1 MAFLT
6 FLGIFATIILSIC
19 VVVGI
24 ASRSLSWYLSKFLR
38 QRFGIKLKIKRFGF
52 FSIQE
57 VHLQFRDGTTL
68 EVEKAW
74 LTSNLFSTRY
84 SSLVVI
90 CLGDVRLQVHFDKLL
105 ENRTPEREPPDKTP
119 RSFKLQLS
127 RKARAIFKRLS
138 IHVCNATVMQLGAP
152 SQDCLLHVT
161 LQEIAFHVLARDSEY
176 CVSLGVFS
184 AALRILKH
192 PQDTSSNDSC
202 LAHFNVT
209 IQGNAAVSTKDFSIV
224 HNTTLIIQQPEIVL
238 FEERLLEALYSKE
251 FALKHPVLPKPEEG
265 DLEQDVTKPLVQDE
279 AECERARLKS
289 VFAKLPEAT
298 SIKVESVSIRILR
311 ENWQKGLFLEA
322 HTFTAELLQDS
333 TQSCFATCTL
343 VLSNLALAND
353 HFQLAVLARAEATGK
368 LHHDQ
373 VDVNLKFASL
383 RAAYSEDELRHWAQ
397 LLPSLSQQSPEKK
410 HASPSSKTFSQRISS
425 LKMLVRASAE
435 LEDVSVSVRTADC
448 EPVSA
453 GVQRARLNA
462 DVGSLLLG
470 RDLVT
475 QPEMSSEVMLEAAW
489 CTLGSCDT
497 LKPQQLKKN
506 HVWNVPFSVGMML
519 LKTRHTVSDLRI
531 QCMLGSVHL
540 EVNPHVAGLLEH
552 WSSKLRAKAVKL
564 GAKQPAIVK
573 PEQAGPALS
582 LHLSLSDT
590 NFFGLS
596 SAETGVVIRLDSLNV
611 DSTSAKVYVNL
622 EGSALGALRNTVQS
636 YSCIPASEM
645 KSPAAYIKS
654 ARLNYK
660 PDQKEVHLQLLD
672 EVLLSWSTTLH
683 MSLVTLV
690 QDLQE
695 LKSSLK
701 IVEPKPPEN
710 VLRNEEATTEG
721 LTFNIC
727 LQGANSFEFRLSK
740 AHRIKFVI
748 SDLHIKAKPTRRSVH
763 TEALVVYFDEHPV
776 FKFQVGLWQV
786 QYAAI
791 PSDEKSSSINR
802 HTIKGLTQQYNKLW
816 TLSIDEMRVVF
827 PYDYNFAEAFTE
839 EAVNIIKWIKLV
851 HKKSS
856 VPFTA
861 DSPLPSDFSIKA
873 KTLTVELGDDPF
885 EVKLRNNYE
894 LLEDEYHESLKRK
907 RMLDEKIENYRKTH
921 LLLPASKVNELYASL
936 SKKNADIYVQR
947 SKQLLQGAPLR
958 SHLALWHFD
967 QIEVLAL
974 ADPSYHGTEAVVEVM
989 RRLDPE
995 SPYPEEG
1002 MQFSTLWCRRV
1013 TGSVKSVTCQL
1024 RDFPQF
1030 MVDWREFQVWGTLAG
1045 AEQEAPPR
1053 AKRSSTVE
1061 VGAPWGNMT
1070 VQRSMPSLKFYH
1082 DLTWDLG
1089 YLGLT
1094 YGACWEPITA
1104 QVSLCMEKVS
1114 RPSAD
1119 PSPALAWWDK
1129 ARLLLHGRLTVS
1141 ARHLALF
1148 QHVSMDPYNDTE
1160 MFEVSWSDAIVD
1172 WTNGKIVMKGN
1183 LGMYVHTASRYNGS
1197 RLVHI
1202 PNLKIS
1208 MKMNWLCVGNP
1219 YDHHSITPYAP
1230 DKIPEYS
1237 SNQEHD
1243 SYRAFRS
1250 QNLNLSVSLE
1260 TKAVALETADSIPT
1274 LLVYSSTLKWLEGL
1288 KAILSGLPK
1297 LTRRGPLFGNVKPR
1311 KSQLTRHVRQL
1322 QLSLALHKF
1331 QVCYWTSLARQHGFE
1346 LLAGRIQLSSEHSL
1360 VLDTL
1365 RDGLLHRPRAS
1376 WSVSYMNCEL
1386 GDSEVWLY
1394 NASAEAASGE
1404 QPGAAVDAGTEISGS
1419 STPADEEFGQRALPQ
1434 VPLPPQRKYFLS
1446 VARVSYGRETKVR
1459 GSAVTAPEED
1469 TPVHLLVVHGLKG
1482 AWTKHNRDVVFG
1494 LFDSYVDAKL
1504 LRRNL
1509 STEALRGFRVDGQ
1522 PLTSP
1527 ELRPSPRPARK
1538 STSPAVSMLQQ
1549 LESSGPKTV
1558 YTEDVEG
1565 VTVEEQLH
1573 GVAACQTDDVLHK
1586 NWSVELVNSQVMLRG
1601 CETSGYVIVS
1611 AAKAEILQ
1619 RVHTPVWKENTL
1631 VSKTTWMGSLECMQ
1645 YYATVDAGE
1654 RGASD
1659 DGVVW
1664 LTVDNIEERAW
1675 TVIEAPADLVGSGQG
1690 VGGVVS
1696 NTVGGAS
1703 DPNTAPL
1710 QLQRIISRCG
1720 CQFFYASYGENID
1733 PEALEEVPPLPDE
1746 EDEEPWGREQAVD
1759 AFTLTHHD
1767 LEVCSNPLQYAMVLD
1782 LVNNLLLYVEPR
1794 RRETN
1799 ERLQRMR
1806 FRLQLS
1812 AGEDHRT
1819 PILQLQD
1826 QVRSLLSMHKQ
1837 LEREAYQVQRG
1848 LNEDPGSTD
1857 LQTELAHLE
1866 DEIRLCKEQLSSS
1879 SKELALMLSCYRET
1893 QVAALKSRQ
1902 RAAAP
1907 GQEVTVVWRA
1917 EVCFKHARWRLTDV
1931 DGQLGIADL
1940 VLSNFLY
1947 SRVTKSNDSVEHLLE
1962 LGNVKVTNL
1971 LPNQVYKEVLQPTE
1985 LQPHIP
1991 LERQRALRI
2000 FCRVRAPV
2008 GGISV
2013 KEHLEVNLVPITIG
2027 LTHAFTHRML
2037 RFFFSS
2043 RADKSEDHLDDEPKP
2058 APAPPIHTRRG
2069 RKSQL
2074 SQASSSRDDVEKM
2087 KERAEK
2093 NQTFL
2098 YVKVPEV
2105 PLCVSY
2111 KGEKEKNL
2119 EDLHDCSLLLPT
2131 LELHNRTC
2139 TWLDLLMVVKN
2150 TARKVLLSQAIK
2162 QKLQIKS
2169 HQSQGSTPDD
2179 ANQPQEEDKARL
2191 LLGAKLLGGPEKS
2204 SKRSF
2209 FK

>member
-1 MAFLT
+1 MALLAFLG
-6 FLGIFATIILSIC
+6 FFAAFIIALCI
-19 VVVGI
+19 VVGI
-24 ASRSLSWYLSKFLR
+24 ASRSVSWYLSKVLR
-38 QRFGIKLKIKRFGF
+38 QRFGVKLKIGRFGF

-74 LTSNLFSTRY
+74 LTSNLISAKY

-90 CLGDVRLQVHFDKLL
+90 CLGDVRLQAHFDKLL
-105 ENRTPEREPPDKTP
+105 ENKAPDRGPPDKSART
-119 RSFKLQLS
+119 FKLQLS

-138 IHVCNATVMQLGAP
+138 VHIWNASMMQLGAP
-152 SQDCLLHVT
+152 SQDCLLHVK

-176 CVSLGVFS
+176 CVSLGVFT
-184 AALRILKH
+184 AALRIFKH
-192 PQDTSSNDSC
+192 PRDTSSNDSC
-202 LAHFNVT
+202 LAQFCVT
-209 IQGNAAVSTKDFSIV
+209 LQGNAVFSDEDLSNV
-224 HNTTLIIQQPEIVL
+224 HNMTLSIQQPEIIL
-238 FEERLLEALYSKE
+238 YEERLLEALYSKE
-251 FALKHPVLPKPEEG
+251 FETEHSAFSVVKNEELNKDENG
-265 DLEQDVTKPLVQDE
+265 SLVEEDTE
-279 AECERARLKS
+279 SERARLKS
-289 VFAKLPEAT
+289 LVAKLPQAT
-298 SIKVESVSIRILR
+298 CIKVESASVKILQ

-322 HTFTAELLQDS
+322 NAFTAELLQDS
-333 TQSCFATCTL
+333 TKSCFATCTL
-343 VLSNLALAND
+343 TLSNVALTGD
-353 HFQLAVLARAEATGK
+353 QFQLVALTRAEATGK

-373 VDVNLKFASL
+373 VDVNVKFASL
-383 RAAYSEDELRHWAQ
+383 RTAYSEDELRHWAQ
-397 LLPSLSQQSPEKK
+397 LL
-410 HASPSSKTFSQRISS
+410 SSMSQRESKREHAPRPPRSLLQRFSS
-425 LKMLVRASAE
+425 LKMLMRASAE
-435 LEDVSVSVRTADC
+435 LEDISVSVRTADC

-453 GVQRARLNA
+453 GVLRAKLNA
-462 DVGSLLLG
+462 DVGSLLMTG
-470 RDLVT
+470 KDEAAN
-475 QPEMSSEVMLEAAW
+475 PELSSEVMLETAW
-489 CTLGSCDT
+489 CTLGSCDS
-497 LKPQQLKKN
+497 LKPQQLKKS
-506 HVWNVPFSVGMML
+506 HVWNVPFSIGMML
-519 LKTRHTVSDLRI
+519 LKTRHSSSDLRI
-531 QCMLGSVHL
+531 QCMLGGVHT
-540 EVNPHVAGLLEH
+540 E
-552 WSSKLRAKAVKL
+552 
-564 GAKQPAIVK
+564 
-573 PEQAGPALS
+573 AGPVLS

-590 NFFGLS
+590 NLFGLS
-596 SAETGVVIRLDSLNV
+596 SAETGAVIRLDSLNV
-611 DSTSAKVYVNL
+611 DCTSAKVYVNM
-622 EGSALGALRNTVQS
+622 EGCALAALRNTVQS
-636 YSCIPASEM
+636 YSCIPASEV
-645 KSPAAYIKS
+645 KPAAAYIKS

-660 PDQKEVHLQLLD
+660 PEQREVHLQLLD
-672 EVLLSWSTTLH
+672 EVSLTWYTTLH

-690 QDLQE
+690 QDLLE

-701 IVEPKPPEN
+701 FDRKAVEN
-710 VLRNEEATTEG
+710 VPRDEEPTSEG

-727 LQGANSFEFRLSK
+727 LQGGNSFEFRLSK
-740 AHRIKFVI
+740 AHRIKFVM
-748 SDLHIKAKPTRRSVH
+748 SDLHIKAKPARKSIH
-763 TEALVVYFDEHPV
+763 TEALLVYFDEHPI
-776 FKFQVGLWQV
+776 FKLQQV
-786 QYAAI
+786 QYAAA
-791 PSDEKSSSINR
+791 PSDEKSSINR

-816 TLSIDEMRVVF
+816 TLSIEEMRVAF
-827 PYDYNFAEAFTE
+827 PYDYNFAEACSE
-839 EAVNIIKWIKLV
+839 EAVNIIRWLKLI
-851 HKKSS
+851 HKKGK

-873 KTLTVELGDDPF
+873 KTLTIELGDDPF
-885 EVKLRNNYE
+885 EVRLRNNYE

-921 LLLPASKVNELYASL
+921 LLLPASKVNELYAGL
-936 SKKNADIYVQR
+936 RKKDADIYVQR
-947 SKQLLQGAPLR
+947 SKQLRQGTSTR
-958 SHLALWHFD
+958 SHLVLWHFD
-967 QIEVLAL
+967 QLEVLAL

-1013 TGSVKSVTCQL
+1013 TGSIKSVTCQL

-1061 VGAPWGNMT
+1061 VGAPWGE
-1070 VQRSMPSLKFYH
+1070 H
-1082 DLTWDLG
+1082 DCAEEHAIPQILSRLDLG
-1089 YLGLT
+1089 PGIPGHDIWSLLGAHC
-1094 YGACWEPITA
+1094 GSSQPVPGESEPPFSRPKSSTCLH
-1104 QVSLCMEKVS
+1104 VSL
-1114 RPSAD
+1114 
-1119 PSPALAWWDK
+1119 
-1129 ARLLLHGRLTVS
+1129 
-1141 ARHLALF
+1141 
-1148 QHVSMDPYNDTE
+1148 DPYNDTE
-1160 MFEVSWSDAIVD
+1160 LFEVSWSDAIVD

-1183 LGMYVHTASRYNGS
+1183 LGMYVHTASRYNDS

-1208 MKMNWLCVGNP
+1208 IKMNWLCVGNP
-1219 YDHHSITPYAP
+1219 FDHHSITPCAP

-1260 TKAVALETADSIPT
+1260 TKSVALETADSIPT
-1274 LLVYSSTLKWLEGL
+1274 LLVFSSTLKWLEGL
-1288 KAILSGLPK
+1288 KAIIGGLPK
-1297 LTRRGPLFGNVKPR
+1297 LTRRGALFGNVKPR

-1365 RDGLLHRPRAS
+1365 RDGLLHRPRAN

-1394 NASAEAASGE
+1394 NASTGSGCKWRLWPETPATFSTASTAQVLPE
-1404 QPGAAVDAGTEISGS
+1404 CGS
-1419 STPADEEFGQRALPQ
+1419 SVLWPGDQRYFGA
-1434 VPLPPQRKYFLS
+1434 VCPPHRRKTHRS
-1446 VARVSYGRETKVR
+1446 I
-1459 GSAVTAPEED
+1459 
-1469 TPVHLLVVHGLKG
+1469 LLVVHGLKG

-1565 VTVEEQLH
+1565 VAEEEQLH

-1664 LTVDNIEERAW
+1664 LTVDNIEERSW

-1696 NTVGGAS
+1696 STVGGAS

-1794 RRETN
+1794 RREAN

-1826 QVRSLLSMHKQ
+1826 QVRSLLSEHKQ
-1837 LEREAYQVQRG
+1837 LEREAYQVQRS
-1848 LNEDPGSTD
+1848 LNEDPGSTA
-1857 LQTELAHLE
+1857 LGTELAHLE
-1866 DEIRLCKEQLSSS
+1866 DEIRQCKEQLSSS
-1879 SKELALMLSCYRET
+1879 SEELALMLSCYRET

-1907 GQEVTVVWRA
+1907 GQEVTVVR
-1917 EVCFKHARWRLTDV
+1917 R
-1931 DGQLGIADL
+1931 IADL

-1985 LQPHIP
+1985 LQPHVP
-1991 LERQRALRI
+1991 LEL
-2000 FCRVRAPV
+2000 
-2008 GGISV
+2008 

-2043 RADKSEDHLDDEPKP
+2043 RATGDKSDDHLDEEPKP
-2058 APAPPIHTRRG
+2058 APPPPTHTRRG
-2069 RKSQL
+2069 RKSQPSL
-2074 SQASSSRDDVEKM
+2074 ASSSRDDVEKM

-2093 NQTFL
+2093 NQTFV

-2105 PLCVSY
+2105 PLRLSY

-2119 EDLHDCSLLLPT
+2119 EDLHDCSLVLPT

-2169 HQSQGSTPDD
+2169 HQAQGSASEDTS
-2179 ANQPQEEDKARL
+2179 QPQEEDKARL

-2204 SKRSF
+2204 TRRGF

>member
-1 MAFLT
+1 MDFFT
-6 FLGIFATIILSIC
+6 FLGIFAAFIIAVCI
-19 VVVGI
+19 VVGI
-24 ASRSLSWYLSKFLR
+24 ASRSISWYLSKLLQ
-38 QRFGIKLKIKRFGF
+38 QRFGIKLKIGRFGF

-57 VHLQFRDGTTL
+57 VRLQFRDGTTL

-74 LTSNLFSTRY
+74 LTSNLFSTKY
-84 SSLVVI
+84 SSLIVI
-90 CLGDVRLQVHFDKLL
+90 CLGEVRLQVHFDKLL
-105 ENRTPEREPPDKTP
+105 ENKPPDRGPPDKKP
-119 RSFKLQLS
+119 REFKLQLS
-127 RKARAIFKRLS
+127 RKARALFKRLS
-138 IHVCNATVMQLGAP
+138 VHICNASVMQLGAP
-152 SQDCLLHVT
+152 SQDCLLHAT
-161 LQEIAFHVLARDSEY
+161 LQEIAFHVLARDAEFF
-176 CVSLGVFS
+176 VSLNIFS
-184 AALRILKH
+184 AAVKIFRH
-192 PQDTSSNDSC
+192 PQDTSHNDSC
-202 LAHFNVT
+202 LADFCVTVQGSAVVSANDISVAHNVT
-209 IQGNAAVSTKDFSIV
+209 LNIA
-224 HNTTLIIQQPEIVL
+224 QPEIVL
-238 FEERLLEALYSKE
+238 YEDRLIEALSSRESMVNQAAPSMPADEDPGKN
-251 FALKHPVLPKPEEG
+251 EG
-265 DLEQDVTKPLVQDE
+265 ASAFLDE
-279 AECERARLKS
+279 TDSERAELKAL
-289 VFAKLPEAT
+289 VAKMPEAVYV
-298 SIKVESVSIRILR
+298 KMESASVKILR
-311 ENWQKGLFLEA
+311 DNWHKGLFLEV
-322 HTFTAELLQDS
+322 HSFTAELLQDS
-333 TQSCFATCTL
+333 SQSCFATCLLALT
-343 VLSNLALAND
+343 NLALTSD
-353 HFQLAVLARAEATGK
+353 QFQLAALAKAEATGK
-368 LHHDQ
+368 LHHEQ
-373 VDVNLKFASL
+373 VDVNVKLASL
-383 RAAYSEDELRHWAQ
+383 RTAYSEDELRHWAQ
-397 LLPSLSQQSPEKK
+397 LLPASPRPPVEKK
-410 HASPSSKTFSQRISS
+410 RTSKTLAQRLSS

-435 LEDVSVSVRTADC
+435 LEDISVSVVTADC
-448 EPVSA
+448 EPLSA
-453 GVQRARLNA
+453 GLQRARLNA
-462 DVGSLLLG
+462 DVGSLLLSG
-470 RDLVT
+470 KDQGAL
-475 QPEMSSEVMLEAAW
+475 PEMSSEVMLEMAW
-489 CTLGSCDT
+489 CTLGSCDA
-497 LKPQQLKKN
+497 LKPQQLKKS
-506 HVWNVPFSVGMML
+506 HFWNVPFSIGMML
-519 LKTRHTVSDLRI
+519 LKTRHTSSDLRV
-531 QCMLGSVHL
+531 QCMLGSVHS
-540 EVNPHVAGLLEH
+540 EVNPRVSGLVAH
-552 WSSKLRAKAVKL
+552 WSSKVAAKTAQRRPEHK
-564 GAKQPAIVK
+564 PAPIHA
-573 PEQAGPALS
+573 PQAGPALS

-590 NFFGLS
+590 NVFGLS
-596 SAETGVVIRLDSLNV
+596 SAETGVVLRVDSLNV
-611 DSTSAKVYVNL
+611 DCTSAKAYMNL
-622 EGSALGALRNTVQS
+622 EGCALAALCNTVQS

-645 KSPAAYIKS
+645 RSPATYLKS

-660 PDQKEVHLQLLD
+660 PEQREVHLQLLD
-672 EVLLSWSTTLH
+672 EVSLSWNTTLH
-683 MSLVTLV
+683 MSLFTLA
-690 QDLQE
+690 QDLKE

-701 IVEPKPPEN
+701 FENQLSEKTAKEEGAPAEP
-710 VLRNEEATTEG
+710 LS
-721 LTFNIC
+721 FNIC
-727 LQGANSFEFRLSK
+727 LQGMNNFEFRLSK
-740 AHRIKFVI
+740 AHRIKFFM
-748 SDLHIKAKPTRRSVH
+748 SDLHIKSKPARRSIT
-763 TEALVVYFDEHPV
+763 TEALVVHFDEHQV
-776 FKFQVGLWQV
+776 FTFQQV
-786 QYAAI
+786 QYASA
-791 PSDEKSSSINR
+791 PSDEKSSINR
-802 HTIKGLTQQYNKLW
+802 HTIKGLTQQYNGLW
-816 TLSIDEMRVVF
+816 TLSIEEMRVVF
-827 PYDYNFAEAFTE
+827 PYGYNFSEAFSE
-839 EAVNIIKWIKLV
+839 EAVNIIRWLKLI
-851 HKKSS
+851 HKRSK

-861 DSPLPSDFSIKA
+861 DSPLPFDFNIKA
-873 KTLTVELGDDPF
+873 KTLTIELGDDPF

-936 SKKNADIYVQR
+936 RKKDADIYVQR
-947 SKQLLQGAPLR
+947 SKQLGQGPSPR
-958 SHLALWHFD
+958 SHLAVWHFD
-967 QIEVLAL
+967 QVEILAL
-974 ADPSYHGTEAVVEVM
+974 ADPSFHGTEAVVEVM
-989 RRLDPE
+989 QRLDPE

-1013 TGSVKSVTCQL
+1013 TGSAKSITCQL

-1030 MVDWREFQVWGTLAG
+1030 VVDWRDFQVWGTLAG
-1045 AEQEAPPR
+1045 AEQEAPAR

-1094 YGACWEPITA
+1094 YGACWEPVMA
-1104 QVSLCMEKVS
+1104 QVSLCMEQVS

-1119 PSPALAWWDK
+1119 PSPVLAWWDK

-1148 QHVSMDPYNDTE
+1148 QHVSLNPYNDTE
-1160 MFEVSWSDAIVD
+1160 LFEVSWSDAIVD

-1183 LGMYVHTASRYNGS
+1183 LGMYVHTASRYNDS
-1197 RLVHI
+1197 RVLHI

-1208 MKMNWLCVGNP
+1208 IKMNWLCIGNP
-1219 YDHHSITPYAP
+1219 FDHHSIIPCAP

-1274 LLVYSSTLKWLEGL
+1274 FLVYSSTLKWMEGL
-1288 KAILSGLPK
+1288 KAIVSGLPK

-1331 QVCYWTSLARQHGFE
+1331 QVCYWASLGRQHGFE
-1346 LLAGRIQLSSEHSL
+1346 LLAGRLQLSSEHSL
-1360 VLDTL
+1360 ALDTL
-1365 RDGLLHRPRAS
+1365 RDGLLHRPRAN

-1394 NASAEAASGE
+1394 NASTEGAPGEHPSTPDVGAEP
-1404 QPGAAVDAGTEISGS
+1404 QAGLA
-1419 STPADEEFGQRALPQ
+1419 PADEDSGQRVSPQ
-1434 VPLPPQRKYFLS
+1434 APLPPQRKYFLS

-1459 GSAVTAPEED
+1459 GSIPAADEED

-1509 STEALRGFRVDGQ
+1509 STEALRGFRVDTQ

-1527 ELRPSPRPARK
+1527 ELRPSPRPTRK

-1549 LESSGPKTV
+1549 LESGPKTV

-1565 VTVEEQLH
+1565 VAEEEQLH
-1573 GVAACQTDDVLHK
+1573 GVAACQADDVLHK

-1631 VSKTTWMGSLECMQ
+1631 VSKTTWTGSLECMQ

-1733 PEALEEVPPLPDE
+1733 PEGLEEVPPLPE
-1746 EDEEPWGREQAVD
+1746 EEEEELWGREQAVD

-1782 LVNNLLLYVEPR
+1782 LVNNLLLYVEPQ
-1794 RRETN
+1794 RREAN

-1819 PILQLQD
+1819 PILQLQG

-1848 LNEDPGSTD
+1848 LNEDPTSAD
-1857 LQTELAHLE
+1857 LETELAHLE
-1866 DEIRLCKEQLSSS
+1866 DEIRLCKEQLSAF

-1907 GQEVTVVWRA
+1907 GQEVAVVRRA

-1940 VLSNFLY
+1940 VLANFLY

-1971 LPNQVYKEVLQPTE
+1971 LPNQAYKEVLQPTE
-1985 LQPHIP
+1985 LQPHVP

-2043 RADKSEDHLDDEPKP
+2043 RTGRDAPDKSEDHLDDEPKP
-2058 APAPPIHTRRG
+2058 APPPPSHTRRG
-2069 RKSQL
+2069 RRSQPSL
-2074 SQASSSRDDVEKM
+2074 ASSSRDDVEKM

-2093 NQTFL
+2093 NQTFV

-2105 PLCVSY
+2105 PLRLSY

-2119 EDLHDCSLLLPT
+2119 EDLHECSIVLPT

-2169 HQSQGSTPDD
+2169 HQTQGSAQDD
-2179 ANQPQEEDKARL
+2179 TNQPQEEDKARL

-2204 SKRSF
+2204 SKRGF

>member
-1 MAFLT
+1 MALLAFLG
-6 FLGIFATIILSIC
+6 FFAAFIIALCI
-19 VVVGI
+19 VVGI
-24 ASRSLSWYLSKFLR
+24 ASRSVSWYLSKVLR
-38 QRFGIKLKIKRFGF
+38 QRFGVKLKIGRFGF

-74 LTSNLFSTRY
+74 LTSNLISAKY

-90 CLGDVRLQVHFDKLL
+90 CLGDVRLQAHFDKLL
-105 ENRTPEREPPDKTP
+105 ENKAPDRGPPDKSART
-119 RSFKLQLS
+119 FKLQLS

-138 IHVCNATVMQLGAP
+138 VHVWNASMMQLGAP

-176 CVSLGVFS
+176 CVSLGVFT
-184 AALRILKH
+184 AALRIFKH

-202 LAHFNVT
+202 LAQFCVT
-209 IQGNAAVSTKDFSIV
+209 LQGNATFSDEDVSNV
-224 HNTTLIIQQPEIVL
+224 HNTTLSIQQPEVIL
-238 FEERLLEALYSKE
+238 YEERLLEALYSKE
-251 FALKHPVLPKPEEG
+251 FETENSALPAVKNEE
-265 DLEQDVTKPLVQDE
+265 LTKDENGSLVEEDTE
-279 AECERARLKS
+279 SERARLKS
-289 VFAKLPEAT
+289 LVAKLPQAT
-298 SIKVESVSIRILR
+298 CIKVESASVKILQ

-322 HTFTAELLQDS
+322 NAFTAELLQDS

-343 VLSNLALAND
+343 TLSNVALTGD
-353 HFQLAVLARAEATGK
+353 QFQLVALTRAEATGK

-373 VDVNLKFASL
+373 VDVNVKFASL
-383 RAAYSEDELRHWAQ
+383 RTAYSEDELRHWAQ
-397 LLPSLSQQSPEKK
+397 LL
-410 HASPSSKTFSQRISS
+410 SSMSQRESKQEHAPRPPRTLLQRFSS
-425 LKMLVRASAE
+425 LKMLMRASAE
-435 LEDVSVSVRTADC
+435 LEDISVSVRTADC

-453 GVQRARLNA
+453 GVLRARLNA
-462 DVGSLLLG
+462 DVGSLLMTG
-470 RDLVT
+470 KD
-475 QPEMSSEVMLEAAW
+475 QAANPELSSEVMLETAW
-489 CTLGSCDT
+489 CTLGSCDS
-497 LKPQQLKKN
+497 LKTQQLKKS
-506 HVWNVPFSVGMML
+506 HVWNVPFSIGMML
-519 LKTRHTVSDLRI
+519 LKTRHSSSDLRI
-531 QCMLGSVHL
+531 QCMLGGVHA
-540 EVNPHVAGLLEH
+540 EVNPLVTGLLQH
-552 WSSKLRAKAVKL
+552 WSSKLQARAVKHE
-564 GAKQPAIVK
+564 AMQPAISESK
-573 PEQAGPALS
+573 QAGPVLS

-590 NFFGLS
+590 NLFGLS
-596 SAETGVVIRLDSLNV
+596 SAETGAVIRLDSLNV
-611 DSTSAKVYVNL
+611 DCTSAKVYVNM
-622 EGSALGALRNTVQS
+622 EGCALAALRNTVQS
-636 YSCIPASEM
+636 YSCIPASEV
-645 KSPAAYIKS
+645 KPAAAYIKS

-660 PDQKEVHLQLLD
+660 PEQREVHLQLLD
-672 EVLLSWSTTLH
+672 EVSLTWYTTLH

-690 QDLQE
+690 QDLLE

-701 IVEPKPPEN
+701 FDRKAVEN
-710 VLRNEEATTEG
+710 VPRDEEPTSEG

-727 LQGANSFEFRLSK
+727 LQGGNSFEFRLSK
-740 AHRIKFVI
+740 AHRIKFVM
-748 SDLHIKAKPTRRSVH
+748 SDLHIKAKPARKSIH
-763 TEALVVYFDEHPV
+763 TEALLVYFDEHPI
-776 FKFQVGLWQV
+776 FKLQQV
-786 QYAAI
+786 QYAAA
-791 PSDEKSSSINR
+791 PSDEKSSINR

-816 TLSIDEMRVVF
+816 TLSIEEMRVAF
-827 PYDYNFAEAFTE
+827 PYDYNFAEACSE
-839 EAVNIIKWIKLV
+839 EAVNIIRWLKLI
-851 HKKSS
+851 HKKGK

-873 KTLTVELGDDPF
+873 KTLTIELGDDPF

-921 LLLPASKVNELYASL
+921 LLLPASKVNELYAGL
-936 SKKNADIYVQR
+936 RKKDADIYVQR
-947 SKQLLQGAPLR
+947 SKQLGQGTSTR
-958 SHLALWHFD
+958 SHLVLWHFD
-967 QIEVLAL
+967 QLEVLAL

-1013 TGSVKSVTCQL
+1013 TGSIKSVTCQL

-1089 YLGLT
+1089 YLGMT
-1094 YGACWEPITA
+1094 YGACWEPIVA
-1104 QVSLCMEKVS
+1104 QVSLCLEKVS

-1119 PSPALAWWDK
+1119 PSPVLAWWDK

-1148 QHVSMDPYNDTE
+1148 QHVSLDPYNDTE
-1160 MFEVSWSDAIVD
+1160 LFEVSWSDAIVD

-1183 LGMYVHTASRYNGS
+1183 LGMYVHTASRYNDS

-1208 MKMNWLCVGNP
+1208 IKMNWLCVGNP
-1219 YDHHSITPYAP
+1219 FDHHSITPCAP

-1250 QNLNLSVSLE
+1250 QNLNLSLSLE
-1260 TKAVALETADSIPT
+1260 TKSVALETADSIPT
-1274 LLVYSSTLKWLEGL
+1274 LLVFSSTLKWLEGL
-1288 KAILSGLPK
+1288 KAIIGGLPK
-1297 LTRRGPLFGNVKPR
+1297 LTRRGALFGNVKPR

-1365 RDGLLHRPRAS
+1365 RDGLLHRPRAN

-1394 NASAEAASGE
+1394 NASTEAAASE
-1404 QPGAAVDAGTEISGS
+1404 PSSAAADSGS
-1419 STPADEEFGQRALPQ
+1419 ELSGGSTPVDGDSGQRPLPHS
-1434 VPLPPQRKYFLS
+1434 PLPPQRKYFLS
-1446 VARVSYGRETKVR
+1446 VARVSYGRETKVLR
-1459 GSAVTAPEED
+1459 GSVSTAPEED

-1565 VTVEEQLH
+1565 VAEEEQLH

-1664 LTVDNIEERAW
+1664 LTVDNIEERSW

-1696 NTVGGAS
+1696 STVGGAS

-1794 RRETN
+1794 RREAN

-1826 QVRSLLSMHKQ
+1826 QVRSLLSEHKQ
-1837 LEREAYQVQRG
+1837 LEREAYQVQRS
-1848 LNEDPGSTD
+1848 LNEDPGSTA
-1857 LQTELAHLE
+1857 LETELAHLE
-1866 DEIRLCKEQLSSS
+1866 DEIQQCKEQLSSS
-1879 SKELALMLSCYRET
+1879 SEELALMLSCYRET

-1907 GQEVTVVWRA
+1907 GQEVTVVRRA

-1985 LQPHIP
+1985 LQPHVP

-2043 RADKSEDHLDDEPKP
+2043 RATGDKSDDHLDEEPKP
-2058 APAPPIHTRRG
+2058 APPPPTHTRRG
-2069 RKSQL
+2069 RKSQPSL
-2074 SQASSSRDDVEKM
+2074 ASSSRDDVEKM

-2093 NQTFL
+2093 NQTFV

-2105 PLCVSY
+2105 PLRLSY

-2119 EDLHDCSLLLPT
+2119 EDLHDCSLVLPT

-2169 HQSQGSTPDD
+2169 HQAQGSASEDTS
-2179 ANQPQEEDKARL
+2179 QPQEEDKARL

-2204 SKRSF
+2204 TRRGF

>member
-1 MAFLT
+1 MKHSALP
-6 FLGIFATIILSIC
+6 I
-19 VVVGI
+19 
-24 ASRSLSWYLSKFLR
+24 
-38 QRFGIKLKIKRFGF
+38 
-52 FSIQE
+52 
-57 VHLQFRDGTTL
+57 
-68 EVEKAW
+68 VE
-74 LTSNLFSTRY
+74 NEE
-84 SSLVVI
+84 LVE
-90 CLGDVRLQVHFDKLL
+90 D
-105 ENRTPEREPPDKTP
+105 EN
-119 RSFKLQLS
+119 
-127 RKARAIFKRLS
+127 
-138 IHVCNATVMQLGAP
+138 G
-152 SQDCLLHVT
+152 
-161 LQEIAFHVLARDSEY
+161 
-176 CVSLGVFS
+176 
-184 AALRILKH
+184 
-192 PQDTSSNDSC
+192 
-202 LAHFNVT
+202 
-209 IQGNAAVSTKDFSIV
+209 SIV
-224 HNTTLIIQQPEIVL
+224 
-238 FEERLLEALYSKE
+238 EEDTES
-251 FALKHPVLPKPEEG
+251 
-265 DLEQDVTKPLVQDE
+265 
-279 AECERARLKS
+279 ERARLKS
-289 VFAKLPEAT
+289 FVAKLPQLLLSA
-298 SIKVESVSIRILR
+298 
-311 ENWQKGLFLEA
+311 LEPLPQNGSG
-322 HTFTAELLQDS
+322 TKP
-333 TQSCFATCTL
+333 TL
-343 VLSNLALAND
+343 NFV
-353 HFQLAVLARAEATGK
+353 QGK
-368 LHHDQ
+368 LKLDG
-373 VDVNLKFASL
+373 NAATPLLKRRRL
-383 RAAYSEDELRHWAQ
+383 AQ
-397 LLPSLSQQSPEKK
+397 LQ
-410 HASPSSKTFSQRISS
+410 H
-425 LKMLVRASAE
+425 
-435 LEDVSVSVRTADC
+435 
-448 EPVSA
+448 
-453 GVQRARLNA
+453 N
-462 DVGSLLLG
+462 
-470 RDLVT
+470 
-475 QPEMSSEVMLEAAW
+475 
-489 CTLGSCDT
+489 
-497 LKPQQLKKN
+497 
-506 HVWNVPFSVGMML
+506 
-519 LKTRHTVSDLRI
+519 TRHSSSDLRI
-531 QCMLGSVHL
+531 QCMLGGVHA
-540 EVNPHVAGLLEH
+540 EVNPLVTGLLEH
-552 WSSKLRAKAVKL
+552 WSSKLQARAVRHED
-564 GAKQPAIVK
+564 KQPAI
-573 PEQAGPALS
+573 PESKQAGPVLS

-590 NFFGLS
+590 NLFGLS

-611 DSTSAKVYVNL
+611 DCTSAKVYVNM
-622 EGSALGALRNTVQS
+622 EGCALAALRNTVQ
-636 YSCIPASEM
+636 
-645 KSPAAYIKS
+645 
-654 ARLNYK
+654 
-660 PDQKEVHLQLLD
+660 
-672 EVLLSWSTTLH
+672 
-683 MSLVTLV
+683 
-690 QDLQE
+690 
-695 LKSSLK
+695 
-701 IVEPKPPEN
+701 
-710 VLRNEEATTEG
+710 
-721 LTFNIC
+721 
-727 LQGANSFEFRLSK
+727 
-740 AHRIKFVI
+740 
-748 SDLHIKAKPTRRSVH
+748 
-763 TEALVVYFDEHPV
+763 
-776 FKFQVGLWQV
+776 QV
-786 QYAAI
+786 QYAAA
-791 PSDEKSSSINR
+791 PSDEKSSINR

-816 TLSIDEMRVVF
+816 TLAIEEMRVAF
-827 PYDYNFAEAFTE
+827 PYDYNFAEACSE
-839 EAVNIIKWIKLV
+839 EAVNIVRWLKLV
-851 HKKSS
+851 HKKGK

-861 DSPLPSDFSIKA
+861 DSPLPSDFSIKV
-873 KTLTVELGDDPF
+873 KTLTIELGDDPF

-921 LLLPASKVNELYASL
+921 LLLPASKVNELYAGL
-936 SKKNADIYVQR
+936 RKKDADIYVQR
-947 SKQLLQGAPLR
+947 SKQLGQGTSTR
-958 SHLALWHFD
+958 SHLVLWHFD
-967 QIEVLAL
+967 QLEVLAL

-1013 TGSVKSVTCQL
+1013 TGSIKSVTCQL

-1061 VGAPWGNMT
+1061 VGTPWGNMT

-1089 YLGLT
+1089 YLGMT
-1094 YGACWEPITA
+1094 YGACWEPIVA
-1104 QVSLCMEKVS
+1104 QVSLCLEKVS

-1119 PSPALAWWDK
+1119 PSPVLAWWDK

-1148 QHVSMDPYNDTE
+1148 QHVSLDPYNDTE
-1160 MFEVSWSDAIVD
+1160 LFEVSWSDAIVD

-1183 LGMYVHTASRYNGS
+1183 LGMYVHTASRYNDS

-1208 MKMNWLCVGNP
+1208 IKMNWLCVGNP
-1219 YDHHSITPYAP
+1219 FDHHSIAPCAP

-1260 TKAVALETADSIPT
+1260 TKSVALETADSIPT
-1274 LLVYSSTLKWLEGL
+1274 LLVFSSTLKWLEGL
-1288 KAILSGLPK
+1288 KAIMGGLPK
-1297 LTRRGPLFGNVKPR
+1297 LTRRGALFGNVKPR

-1365 RDGLLHRPRAS
+1365 RDGLLHRPRAN

-1394 NASAEAASGE
+1394 NASTEAAASETSSATADSGAE
-1404 QPGAAVDAGTEISGS
+1404 LSGG
-1419 STPADEEFGQRALPQ
+1419 STPVDGDSGQRPLPHS
-1434 VPLPPQRKYFLS
+1434 PLPPQRKYFLS

-1459 GSAVTAPEED
+1459 GSVSTAPEED

-1494 LFDSYVDAKL
+1494 LFDSYVYAKL

-1527 ELRPSPRPARK
+1527 ELRPRQGFPRPTRK

-1565 VTVEEQLH
+1565 VAEEEQLH

-1664 LTVDNIEERAW
+1664 LTVDNIEERSW

-1696 NTVGGAS
+1696 STVGGAS

-1794 RRETN
+1794 RREAN

-1826 QVRSLLSMHKQ
+1826 QVRSLLSEHKQ
-1837 LEREAYQVQRG
+1837 LEREAYQVQRS
-1848 LNEDPGSTD
+1848 LNEDPGSTA
-1857 LQTELAHLE
+1857 LETELAHLE
-1866 DEIRLCKEQLSSS
+1866 DEIRQCKEQLSSS
-1879 SKELALMLSCYRET
+1879 SEELALMLSCYRET

-1907 GQEVTVVWRA
+1907 GQEVTVVRRA

-1985 LQPHIP
+1985 LQPHVP

-2043 RADKSEDHLDDEPKP
+2043 RATGDKSDDHLDEEPKP
-2058 APAPPIHTRRG
+2058 APPPPSHTRRG
-2069 RKSQL
+2069 RKSQPSL
-2074 SQASSSRDDVEKM
+2074 ASSSRDDVEKM

-2093 NQTFL
+2093 NQTFV

-2105 PLCVSY
+2105 PLRLSY

-2119 EDLHDCSLLLPT
+2119 EDLHDCSLVLPT

-2150 TARKVLLSQAIK
+2150 TARKVLLSQAIR

-2169 HQSQGSTPDD
+2169 HQAQGSASEDTS
-2179 ANQPQEEDKARL
+2179 QPQEEDKARL
-2191 LLGAKLLGGPEKS
+2191 LLGAKLLDLPRS
-2204 SKRSF
+2204 SNYL
-2209 FK
+2209 